1 MSGHNRDH
9 ASARIGDASSELQR
23 GRESYRRH
31 AFGDAYRSLSAADRA
46 QSLGGDDLDLLAA
59 SAALLGRDEDF
70 LKALER
76 AHQAHLDAGDGVR
89 AARSALWLVFR
100 LAARGETGRAN
111 GWLTRAKR
119 LLEGGAHDCVEQ
131 GYLLLPAARQQLA
144 ANDCEAA
151 FATAAAA
158 AGIGIRFGD
167 ADLVAFSRSVQGRA
181 LMRQGRIDDGVALLD
196 EAMVAVAARE
206 VSPLLTGVIYC
217 SVIDCCQQV
226 YALGRAREWTS
237 ALAEWCEEQPDVVA
251 FTGAC
256 RVHRAEIMQL
266 NGDWPEAIEE
276 ARRAAEGLQKGF
288 EPKATAAA
296 FYQQA
301 EVHRLRG
308 EFAEAENDYRRANSL
323 GLEPQPGLALLRL
336 ARGRADAAAAQ
347 IRRVVSTTTDR
358 MQRTRLL
365 PAFVEILLAVGDVEE
380 ALRACRELEETA
392 ETFAT
397 DVLAAMAA
405 HARGAVEL
413 AKGDARAALGP
424 LRRSFE
430 LWQQVGV
437 PYIAARLRVLVG
449 LACRAVGDDDGA
461 DLEIGAARAVFE
473 ELGAAPDLASV
484 DALAKGTR
492 PARPH
497 GLTSRELQVLRLV
510 AAGKTNKSIAAE
522 LFLSEKTVDRHMSNI
537 FNKLDVSSRSAA
549 TAFAYEHRL
558 V

>member
-1 MSGHNRDH
+1 MSDHDRDH
-9 ASARIGDASSELQR
+9 ASARIGDAPGELRR

-31 AFGDAYRSLSAADRA
+31 AFGDAFRSLSAADRA
-46 QSLGGDDLDLLAA
+46 QPLGGDDLDLLAA

-76 AHQAHLDAGDGVR
+76 AHHAHLDSGDGVR

-100 LAARGETGRAN
+100 LTARGEIGRAN
-111 GWLTRAKR
+111 GWLARAKR
-119 LLEGGAHDCVEQ
+119 LLEGGAHDCVEH
-131 GYLLLPAARQQLA
+131 GYLLLPLARQQLA

-151 FATAAAA
+151 YGTAADA
-158 AGIGIRFGD
+158 AGIGLRFGD

-181 LMRQGRIDDGVALLD
+181 LMRQGRIDEGVALLD

-251 FTGAC
+251 FAGAC

-276 ARRAAEGLQKGF
+276 ARRAAEGLQKGS
-288 EPKATAAA
+288 EPKAAAAA

-347 IRRVVSTTTDR
+347 IRRVVGATTDR

-380 ALRACRELEETA
+380 ALGACRELEETA
-392 ETFAT
+392 EAFST

-461 DLEIGAARAVFE
+461 ELELGAARAVFE

-484 DALAKGTR
+484 EALTKGAR
-492 PARPH
+492 PVRPH
-497 GLTSRELQVLRLV
+497 GLTVRELQVLRLV
-510 AAGKTNKSIAAE
+510 AAGKTNKTIAAE
-522 LFLSEKTVDRHMSNI
+522 LFVSEKTVDRHMSNI
-537 FNKLDVSSRSAA
+537 FTKLDVSSRSAA

-558 V
+558 L

>member
-1 MSGHNRDH
+1 MSRHDRDH
-9 ASARIGDASSELQR
+9 ASARIGGTSGELR
-23 GRESYRRH
+23 LGRESYRRH
-31 AFGDAYRSLSAADRA
+31 AFGDAFRSLSVADRA
-46 QSLGGDDLDLLAA
+46 QPLGGDDLDLLAT
-59 SAALLGRDEDF
+59 SAALLGRDEDAR
-70 LKALER
+70 KALER
-76 AHQAHLDAGDGVR
+76 AHQAYLEAGDGVR
-89 AARSALWLVFR
+89 AARAALWLVFR
-100 LAARGETGRAN
+100 LLARGETGRAN

-151 FATAAAA
+151 YATAAAA

-181 LMRQGRIDDGVALLD
+181 LMRQGRIDEGVALLD

-266 NGDWPEAIEE
+266 SGDWREAIEE

-288 EPKATAAA
+288 EPKAAAAA

-347 IRRVVSTTTDR
+347 IRRVVAATTDR

-380 ALRACRELEETA
+380 ALGACRELEETA
-392 ETFAT
+392 EAFST

-413 AKGDARAALGP
+413 ARGDARAASGP

-430 LWQQVGV
+430 LWQRVGV

-461 DLEIGAARAVFE
+461 ELELGAARAVFE
-473 ELGAAPDLASV
+473 ELGAAPDLASIE
-484 DALAKGTR
+484 ALAKGTR

-510 AAGKTNKSIAAE
+510 AAGKTNKTIAAE

-537 FNKLDVSSRSAA
+537 FTKLDVSSRSAA

-558 V
+558 L